1 MTIDQFVDRVNSN
14 LPTDGVRVDGDFSV
28 FAKTGVPFYVTR
40 TAETATGPSFYQGKD
55 ANKYLSPQLMEVQL
69 GMNKNWKAISV
80 FNSEGEFGSVMV
92 NVPAKTQNTT
102 KTKKGTTTSL
112 PQLGGP
118 QTATIKKDGV
128 KGFIESS
135 DIRLDGAEILIPF
148 EAFTL
153 NEYKDVNIANI
164 SVSVAETLM
173 DNDVTVDLSG
183 ASIIGAWKA
192 QSDEMTDVWLDYF
205 ILEKKPDVL
214 GDNTFEDL
222 ENASLKNI
230 DQALL
235 ESYTQD
241 AQIVDVI
248 SDYSTEFIGSASDES
263 YALVEYGNDMN
274 QTQVLV
280 KINPQ
285 EENLQVNVE
294 ETKDPTSKRMN
305 TMIIYGVVALG
316 IIVVLVMLFRKK

>member
-1 MTIDQFVDRVNSN
+1 
-14 LPTDGVRVDGDFSV
+14 
-28 FAKTGVPFYVTR
+28 
-40 TAETATGPSFYQGKD
+40 
-55 ANKYLSPQLMEVQL
+55 
-69 GMNKNWKAISV
+69 
-80 FNSEGEFGSVMV
+80 
-92 NVPAKTQNTT
+92 
-102 KTKKGTTTSL
+102 
-112 PQLGGP
+112 
-118 QTATIKKDGV
+118 
-128 KGFIESS
+128 
-135 DIRLDGAEILIPF
+135 
-148 EAFTL
+148 
-153 NEYKDVNIANI
+153 
-164 SVSVAETLM
+164 
-173 DNDVTVDLSG
+173 NDVTVDLSG